1 VSPLFVIIIPLA
13 LTIIGIMLNSF
24 HIVHDQPAFSL
35 EEDPVDKLAAERRAE
50 CRDRRILALRE

>member
-35 EEDPVDKLAAERRAE
+35 EEDPVNKLADDIIGVRQRSER
-50 CRDRRILALRE
+50 